1 MVHYFLNLYNWFY
14 QDSFKYKDNSFGNG
28 TFQGVMSDEIPSYA
42 VIKSN
47 GFDMVDYNKID
58 VEFKNI

>member
-1 MVHYFLNLYNWFY
+1 MVRYTL
-14 QDSFKYKDNSFGNG
+14 KYKDNSFGNG
-28 TFQGVMSDEIPSYA
+28 TFQGVMSDEVPNYA